1 MVWLYGFKS
10 GLLMCVCCKS
20 DALTC
25 LTVGQLD
32 GSTAQTG
39 YVLDSASNALTV
51 PKALA
56 LQITDGLHYN
66 STQVKTG

>member
-1 MVWLYGFKS
+1 MIMACIVLDLVL
-10 GLLMCVCCKS
+10 LLMPAANQS
-20 DALTC
+20 DISDRQWGKHGGWA
-25 LTVGQLD
+25 D

-56 LQITDGLHYN
+56 L
-66 STQVKTG
+66 

>member
-1 MVWLYGFKS
+1 MDSYSQFDTPELVT
-10 GLLMCVCCKS
+10 LL
-20 DALTC
+20 LTW
-25 LTVGQLD
+25 GKHGGWAD

-56 LQITDGLHYN
+56 L
-66 STQVKTG
+66 